1 MSYYLN
7 DWLIRRFMAAGARK
21 KDLALAYHWSGEDS
35 LVGGLWID
43 RISGLGWTATNNPVH
58 NSDNYVC
65 GKSVGYFVMNMNTL
79 GLNLGR
85 HWAVEADFEVVSL
98 DNTLSVIDFGS
109 LSNSTHA
116 FAIASGSPWSTM
128 TDNYKGFGNATTYA
142 TLATLGQALAVGT
155 RKTCR
160 IGCEAYDATQ
170 DTQYLEVDGVKTLGF
185 APHKPTTFYQNFN
198 KAEAV
203 IGAGWEARYAGGS
216 IKIYDIKIY
225 TES

>member
-1 MSYYLN
+1 MSNIFDLWLN
-7 DWLIRRFMAAGARK
+7 RRFVTPTGPTPPPSPI
-21 KDLALAYHWSGEDS
+21 YWWSGEDA
-35 LVGGLWID
+35 LENGLWVD
-43 RISGLGWTATNNPVH
+43 RVSGLGWTATNSPVH
-58 NSDNYVC
+58 NTDHYVC

-85 HWAVEADFEVVSL
+85 HWAVEVDFEVVSL

-116 FAIASGSPWSTM
+116 FAIASASPYTTM
-128 TDNYKGFGNATTYA
+128 TDNYKGFGKNSTYA

-160 IGCEAYDATQ
+160 IGCEAYDSTQ

-185 APHKPTTFYQNFN
+185 APHTPTTFYQNFN

-203 IGAGWEARYAGGS
+203 IGAGWDARYAGGS
-216 IKIYDIKIY
+216 VKIYDIKIWNFD
-225 TES
+225 